1 MYSLS
6 IHSVIKIEFQVTKLF
21 NNFSSRNLMI
31 TTKDYEGKET
41 QHTIGLYSKG
51 HADLV
56 PIVDGL
62 VTHHYADDD
71 DDTTQTAA

>member
-21 NNFSSRNLMI
+21 NNFSSRNLII
-31 TTKDYEGKET
+31 TTKDYEGNIVEHK
-41 QHTIGLYSKG
+41 IPLYAKQCK
-51 HADLV
+51 DLFPV
-56 PIVDGL
+56 VDTA
-62 VTHHYADDD
+62 VTHHYVEDK

>member
-21 NNFSSRNLMI
+21 NNFSYRNLII
-31 TTKDYEGKET
+31 TTKDYEGNIVEHK
-41 QHTIGLYSKG
+41 IPLYAEQCK
-51 HADLV
+51 DLFPV
-56 PIVDGL
+56 IDTN

>member
-31 TTKDYEGKET
+31 TTKDYEGN
-41 QHTIGLYSKG
+41 
-51 HADLV
+51 
-56 PIVDGL
+56 IVEHKIPFYAKQCKNFFH
-62 VTHHYADDD
+62 VITTAVSHHSME
-71 DDTTQTAA
+71 

>member
-31 TTKDYEGKET
+31 TTKDYEGNIVVHK
-41 QHTIGLYSKG
+41 IPLYAERCKNLFPVIDTDVS
-51 HADLV
+51 
-56 PIVDGL
+56 P
-62 VTHHYADDD
+62 HYEEDK
-71 DDTTQTAA
+71 DDTTETAA